1 MLNWRPDS
9 PALYEDVHTL
19 WQYHNEATDLS
30 DQERLERLW
39 RCSRDSSRTGVQWN
53 SQPNGGFTTGTP
65 WFAVNENYRDINV
78 EQQETDETSI
88 LNYYRKAIALR
99 KSLPVVR
106 DGKYTEYD
114 HENEQRYMYSRVTE
128 DQRLLVVCSF
138 SNDALSF
145 QMPDGFVEEKGKL
158 ILGNY
163 DVPQDDL
170 QPWECRV
177 YLWE

>member
-9 PALYEDVHTL
+9 PDQYEDVHTL
-19 WQYHNEATDLS
+19 WQYHHEVTDLS
-30 DQERLERLW
+30 AQERLERLW

-53 SQPNGGFTTGTP
+53 GQPNGGFTTGTP

-78 EQQETDETSI
+78 QQQETDETSI
-88 LNYYRKAIALR
+88 LNYYRRAIALR